1 MKKLFFFL
9 FIGVTGIGFGQ
20 SSQEIIDANTLI
32 IIKET
37 DSLSALK
44 ELANKKIDAETE
56 KINRFE
62 DSLLRVSNY
71 TNLVN
76 SIKINDSI
84 LEFLVKRKN
93 ISSRNIDRYTSKVLN
108 DEYDSD
114 NDSYKSRRYE
124 KKENREKRLEGVID
138 FYNKSKSDILTWE
151 KYLVDNRDS
160 VQVMTL
166 EQGNWSR
173 SGGVHN
179 SSAER
184 NAFIVELLDKITT
197 GPPWEEGKHV
207 VIPSKIYSKWINELN
222 ITMINTFGYY
232 SNSPSSSHRKLL
244 EKINR
249 KMDVDDYVIIRI
261 YSITDKDGFG
271 VPDIEAE
278 NYLNPWNYKVKGLLR
293 TKKLKKVIEEY
304 RANGAKR
311 KIDDDTDDYIHHQNF
326 WKNFFTHYRLVS
338 TLEEQKE
345 KLKKY
350 TDSYD
355 SLLTITTPMRSS
367 RSQIENKL
375 VLEKKSAERK
385 ISNLTNKINS
395 CERIINRKD
404 ERILKVQ
411 SDEIMRIKLISE
423 ADSLLQIKNYELAI
437 SNYQQAQ
444 NLFNHAD
451 VIPKLENATELYAPI
466 LAKQQEE
473 ERVKQAEAQKRAA
486 LARKKLDEEMSQNAI
501 KYLIDNAGIDISA
514 SEYAKKRYDYN
525 GCFSTYFIAVNEP
538 LNSGYVRRTNWD
550 VHFSNGLPCYWV
562 QLEGNTDQAAWGVK
576 LMYDFITEN
585 YTENYKAAN
594 TYEEFIENGEKA
606 RKLYF
611 TRAKGAGC
619 RCVDY

>member
-350 TDSYD
+350 TD
-355 SLLTITTPMRSS
+355 
-367 RSQIENKL
+367 
-375 VLEKKSAERK
+375 
-385 ISNLTNKINS
+385 
-395 CERIINRKD
+395 
-404 ERILKVQ
+404 
-411 SDEIMRIKLISE
+411 
-423 ADSLLQIKNYELAI
+423 
-437 SNYQQAQ
+437 
-444 NLFNHAD
+444 
-451 VIPKLENATELYAPI
+451 
-466 LAKQQEE
+466 
-473 ERVKQAEAQKRAA
+473 
-486 LARKKLDEEMSQNAI
+486 
-501 KYLIDNAGIDISA
+501 
-514 SEYAKKRYDYN
+514 
-525 GCFSTYFIAVNEP
+525 
-538 LNSGYVRRTNWD
+538 
-550 VHFSNGLPCYWV
+550 
-562 QLEGNTDQAAWGVK
+562 
-576 LMYDFITEN
+576 
-585 YTENYKAAN
+585 
-594 TYEEFIENGEKA
+594 
-606 RKLYF
+606 
-611 TRAKGAGC
+611 
-619 RCVDY
+619 